1 MKLSKISIPYRA
13 LKKVFTVLVFLVFT
27 SMQSLTTAP
36 PIAIVG
42 FLLLLSISVFILLGY
57 EYLYWRNFEYHVEQ
71 DGLKILSGVITK
83 NDRDIPLKR
92 IQNVDVNRNILQRVI
107 GIAKVD
113 VETAGGSKTEAS
125 LKYLTFEDAKEM
137 QKNVRELKNRRKT
150 TEPEEEGAE
159 REDFV
164 LSNKD
169 LGILSLASVDTRV
182 MAGLFAVMSVVTGSV
197 GIQFAEDGISFLG
210 FGASFLIG
218 LLVLAAAWLANS
230 FSVFSNFFDFKLYF
244 HDNALEYERG
254 LFNRASGT
262 IPEEKIQDII
272 IEENFIQRYFNY
284 ASLQVETAGY
294 VASGDQGQL
303 DTGKETVIPLA
314 KRPEIEKFAKEIG
327 GYTEPEL
334 QKIHPKAEQRYF
346 RRYLLAGAAL
356 AVAGFALIQFF
367 NLSWPVYIPAAI
379 VLASSKKAAQL
390 KYQNIGYHLAEDHF
404 FTQKGFWN
412 RQTYVVPY
420 FRVQNLMQNQTIL
433 QKRWDQS
440 SLLLDTAGSVISYP
454 HVPDM
459 DTEEAEKLRSEIYKR
474 FNESLRK

>member
-13 LKKVFTVLVFLVFT
+13 LKKIFTALVFMVFTFSGSLASTQPLMILAFLFLVAVAVFLL
-27 SMQSLTTAP
+27 M
-36 PIAIVG
+36 
-42 FLLLLSISVFILLGY
+42 GY
-57 EYLYWRNFEYHVEQ
+57 EYLYWRNFEYHIEE
-71 DGLKILSGVITK
+71 DGLKMLSGVIRK

-125 LKYLTFEDAKEM
+125 LKYLSYEDAKEV
-137 QKNVRELKNRRKT
+137 QKQVRELKNRRKT

-169 LGILSLASVDTRV
+169 LGILSLASIDQRI
-182 MAGLFAVMSVVTGSV
+182 MAGAFGLISVVAGSA
-197 GIQFAEDGISFLG
+197 GFQFLDGGISVIQIIIG
-210 FGASFLIG
+210 GVIG
-218 LLVLAAAWLANS
+218 LLLIAGFWIASA
-230 FSVFSNFFDFKLYF
+230 FSTFTKFFDFKLYF

-272 IEENFIQRYFNY
+272 IEENFIQRYFNF

-334 QKIHPKAEQRYF
+334 QKVHQKAQKRYF
-346 RRYLLAGAAL
+346 HRYLLAGAAL
-356 AVAGFALIQFF
+356 AAVGVVATQFF
-367 NLSWPVYIPAAI
+367 NFSWPVYIPAVI
-379 VLASSKKAAQL
+379 VLLSSKKAAEL

-404 FTQKGFWN
+404 FTRKGFWN

-454 HVPDM
+454 EVPDM
-459 DTEEAEKLRSEIYKR
+459 DTEEAEKLREEIYKR
-474 FNESLRK
+474 FNQSLQK